1 MLRLATLEFFGSPFS
16 PSYPLRTLAK
26 QAASGF
32 LDCVGKLD
40 LCVVGADLKRLADLG
55 PRIAP
60 ESADHYDPRLR
71 VQTS

>member
-1 MLRLATLEFFGSPFS
+1 MLRLATLELFGSPFS

-32 LDCVGKLD
+32 LDGVGKLD

-55 PRIAP
+55 P
-60 ESADHYDPRLR
+60 
-71 VQTS
+71 